1 MVCLGTAEFS
11 SPGFSYSAI
20 YTAKIFICIL
30 AQANMIYL
38 VTLGYLFAISIIE
51 SLRNEFAFQIPL
63 RKCKN
68 HFYHYLTWATYSRR
82 PRWLFKS
89 QFPKSGFCQ
98 LRFSAPKLLLV
109 STFSRLN
116 WNSGNYPTSPK
127 ELWPCQRHEKSALAK
142 CLTQKWLSDVFLEWV
157 QVGNWRFRRA
167 KNVDMRTWTRY
178 GLIRHCGDKISPS
191 FKQTNEI
198 IHSIRH
204 WNSRC
209 QTIFIAAIK

>member
-1 MVCLGTAEFS
+1 MSLLKCAVWFCRFENTTMISCNWSGLEGSSSEDSLPADAHKWKMVCLGTAESS

-98 LRFSAPKLLLV
+98 LRFLAPKLLLV

-116 WNSGNYPTSPK
+116 SKSGNYHTSPIVM
-127 ELWPCQRHEKSALAK
+127 WPCQLHENSALAK
-142 CLTQKWLSDVFLEWV
+142 CLTQKWCFSRV
-157 QVGNWRFRRA
+157 
-167 KNVDMRTWTRY
+167 
-178 GLIRHCGDKISPS
+178 SPS
-191 FKQTNEI
+191 
-198 IHSIRH
+198 R
-204 WNSRC
+204 
-209 QTIFIAAIK
+209 